1 MNRRRTLAKLAT
13 AAIAGLL
20 LPGPACGQAPQR
32 IAKVTLIATTK
43 RVADA
48 AMRKRLLS
56 GFAELGYID
65 GRNLAFTVAEVN
77 YPNDNAGQSES
88 QAHRVLATRPD
99 VILIPGLARVP
110 LFRHAPPEVPLVF
123 LDAIADAVPQYVADP
138 RKPGGNLT
146 GTAVRGADDM
156 PGKGWELLAELRPG
170 LKRIGDFYSE
180 ESGMVED
187 DLRVQR
193 IGNASVAR
201 KLGVEYREIPVS
213 EKREF
218 AAAALA
224 IKSAGID
231 GLGVAG
237 HWWMWGEELLAF
249 LERSGLPAVFEDPSI
264 VRRGGL
270 LSFRTKDDEA
280 YRQGVELAVRVL
292 KGEDPGSMPVRFIER
307 FHLAVNLRTA
317 RTMKLA
323 VPPSILSRADEVVR

>member
-1 MNRRRTLAKLAT
+1 MNRRRTLAMLAT
-13 AAIAGLL
+13 AALAGLL
-20 LPGPACGQAPQR
+20 LPGLARGQAPQR
-32 IAKVTLIATTK
+32 IARVTLIASTK

-48 AMRKRLLS
+48 EFRKRLLNW
-56 GFAELGYID
+56 FAELGYID

-77 YPNDNAGQSES
+77 YQYDKASES

-110 LFRHAPPEVPLVF
+110 LFRHSPPEVPLVF
-123 LDAIADAVPQYVADP
+123 LDASADAVPANVADP

-156 PGKGWELLAELRPG
+156 PGKGWELLAESRPG
-170 LKRIGDFYSE
+170 LKRIGDFYSG
-180 ESGMVED
+180 ESGAVED

-224 IKSAGID
+224 IKSAGVD
-231 GLGVAG
+231 SLGVAG
-237 HWWMWGEELLAF
+237 HWWTWGEELLAF
-249 LERSGLPAVFEDPSI
+249 LERSGLSAVFEDPSI

-292 KGEDPGSMPVRFIER
+292 KGEDPGSIPVRFVER